1 MHLRKHILEIIHYE
15 DFTST
20 LSGVKNDEDTK
31 NKEDLDLPLI
41 FFAEILSK
49 ICLTDLC
56 I

>member
-1 MHLRKHILEIIHYE
+1 MHLRKHILEIIRYE

-20 LSGVKNDEDTK
+20 LSGVKNDENTK

-49 ICLTDLC
+49 IFLPYFC